1 MAEEKKL
8 NKEQLKAVRYRK
20 GPLLIIA
27 GAGTGKTMVVTERI
41 KNIIEKD
48 WAKTEEILALTFT
61 DKAAREMEERVDQVL
76 PYGYT
81 QMWISTFHSF
91 CDQVLRSEALHIGLN
106 PKYKLMTQAQT
117 IQLIR
122 DNLFNFELNYF
133 RPLGNPTKFVGGM
146 LQHFSRLQDE
156 DISPDDYLEWV
167 ERQKKSH
174 FAKASRDDSADV
186 KSLSAESKLELEKWT
201 ELANA
206 YKAYDELKVKEGYF
220 DYGDLIVKTL
230 KLFRDR
236 PNILKKY
243 KEQFKYILV
252 DEFQDTNI
260 AQNDLVMMLA
270 GKKASGPKGAP
281 ARGGNITVVADDDQS
296 IYKWRGAAV
305 SNVLQ
310 FRENYPK
317 AKLITLT
324 KNYRSGQKIL
334 DSSYKLIQHNNPDR
348 LEQVENIDKKLKSQV
363 KEKGEISFIHR
374 DRVEN
379 EADVVAKEI
388 INLVNPEGSY
398 SRSGEELHSGSET
411 KYEWSDIAILVRAN
425 NHADSFIRAFQ
436 RKGVPYQFLGPGRLF
451 KQSEVIDMI
460 SYLKVLYNFEDD
472 VSLYRLLSIEELEI
486 DQKDLAR
493 IANYAR
499 KYNLCIYDAIKKSK
513 DIFIKEK
520 TRKKIEKIIK
530 IIDKHLK
537 SVRKDTAGQLLYD
550 FLEESELLVSLLNP
564 DTVSAQKRAKNIS
577 KFFDKLKTYEV
588 DNEDATVMSVIDWID
603 LSMDLGESPLAADID
618 WTEINAVN
626 ILTVHSAKG
635 LEFPI
640 VFLVNLVGER
650 FPSRRRSEQIPIPD
664 ELIKEQLPSGDYHLQ
679 EERRLFYVGMTRAKE
694 KLFLT
699 AANYYGEGKRE
710 KKLSP
715 FIFESLGDKA
725 VSSEREAESSEQL
738 SILDYKPSEIDPST
752 MVSTPVTDFHIDYL
766 SYSQIDVFRICPL
779 HYKLKYLLNVPT
791 PVTSALSF
799 GMTMHATMKDFYEA
813 AVSGE
818 KVNEGSLIKIYDK
831 NWRKEGYTSR
841 AYEKK
846 MHTRG
851 IKYLRGFYEQSF
863 DRKNL
868 PEALEL
874 PFVVPLYKS
883 KPGSGQALSD
893 KKYRP
898 LKIGGKMD
906 RVDILPDG
914 TVEIIDYKTGAKVP
928 TQAQADKDLQLSFYA
943 LAASKLTGDVFNVD
957 VGKLKMSF
965 YYFEEQVKV
974 TTHRTKRQLAEVEKE
989 IFDWRE
995 RIETSDFKCS
1005 KHMFCDNCEYHLFCA
1020 ADE

>member
-1 MAEEKKL
+1 MDKKL
-8 NKEQLKAVRYRK
+8 NKEQLKAVKHKK

-27 GAGTGKTMVVTERI
+27 GAGTGKTTVITERI
-41 KNIIEKD
+41 KHIIEKEL
-48 WAKTEEILALTFT
+48 AKTDEILALTFT
-61 DKAAREMEERVDQVL
+61 DKAAREMEERVDMAL

-91 CDQVLRSEALHIGLN
+91 CDQILRSDAFHIGLN
-106 PKYKLMTQAQT
+106 SRYKLMTQAQT

-122 DNLFNFELNYF
+122 NNLFNFKLKYF

-156 DISPDDYLEWV
+156 DVSPEEYLKWV
-167 ERQKKSH
+167 KGQKKSYS
-174 FAKASRDDSADV
+174 AKASQDDSAD
-186 KSLSAESKLELEKWT
+186 SRILSAESKSSKEEELELEKWT

-206 YKAYDELKVKEGYF
+206 YKAYDELKVKEGLF

-230 KLFRDR
+230 ELFRNR

-243 KEQFKYILV
+243 KDQFKYILV

-270 GKKASGPKGAP
+270 GKN
-281 ARGGNITVVADDDQS
+281 GNITVVADDDQS

-334 DSSYKLIQHNNPDR
+334 DGSYKLIQHNNPDR
-348 LEQVENIDKKLKSQV
+348 LEQVENIDKKLESQV
-363 KEKGEISFIHR
+363 SPASRKASRDDSITFIHS

-379 EADVVAKEI
+379 EADAVAKEVKRLI
-388 INLVNPEGSY
+388 
-398 SRSGEELHSGSET
+398 EEEDFN
-411 KYEWSDIAILVRAN
+411 WSDIAVLVRAN
-425 NHADSFIRAFQ
+425 NHADSFIRSFQ
-436 RKGVPYQFLGPGRLF
+436 RRGVPYQFLGPGRLF
-451 KQSEVIDMI
+451 KQLEVIDMI

-472 VSLYRLLSIEELEI
+472 VSLYRLLSIEELGV
-486 DQKDLAR
+486 DHKDLSR
-493 IANYAR
+493 VANYAR
-499 KYNLCIYDAIKKSK
+499 KYNLSIYDAIKKSK
-513 DIFIKEK
+513 DIFIKGG
-520 TRKKIEKIIK
+520 TRKKLKKIIK

-537 SVRKDTAGQLLYD
+537 FVRKESAGQLLYD
-550 FLEESELLVSLLNP
+550 FLEESELLVELLNP
-564 DTVSAQKRAKNIS
+564 DTAVAQKRAKNIS

-588 DNEDATVMSVIDWID
+588 DNEDATVMSVVDWID

-618 WTEINAVN
+618 WSEINAVN

-635 LEFPI
+635 LEFPV

-664 ELIKEQLPSGDYHLQ
+664 ELIKESLPSGDHHLQ
-679 EERRLFYVGMTRAKE
+679 EERRLFYVAMTRAKE
-694 KLFLT
+694 KLFFT

-715 FIFESLGDKA
+715 FIFEALGDK
-725 VSSEREAESSEQL
+725 VIQSESSFAKATEDRQL
-738 SILDYKPSEIDPST
+738 SFLDYKPSNIDPST
-752 MVSTPVTDFHIDYL
+752 MVKSEVQDLHIDYL
-766 SYSQIDVFRICPL
+766 SYSQIDVFRVCPL
-779 HYKLKYLLNVPT
+779 HYKLKYIFNVPT
-791 PVTSALSF
+791 PPTSALSF

-813 AVSGE
+813 AVAGE
-818 KVNEGSLIKIYDK
+818 KATVDTLLKTYEK
-831 NWRKEGYTSR
+831 NWRREGYVSR

-851 IKYLRGFYEQSF
+851 IKYLKGFYKESF
-863 DRKNL
+863 DKKNL
-868 PEALEL
+868 PKALEL
-874 PFVVPLYKS
+874 PFVVPLKS
-883 KPGSGQALSD
+883 PSKNA
-893 KKYRP
+893 RP

-906 RVDILPDG
+906 RVDVLSDG
-914 TVEIIDYKTGAKVP
+914 TVEIVDYKTGEKVP
-928 TQAQADKDLQLSFYA
+928 TQKQADNDLQLTFYA
-943 LAASKLTGDVFNVD
+943 LAASKLTGEIFDVD
-957 VGKLKMSF
+957 LKKLKMSF

-974 TTHRTKRQLAEVEKE
+974 TTQRTQKQLDQTEKE
-989 IFDWRE
+989 IFEWRE
-995 RIETSDFKCS
+995 KIETSDFKCS
-1005 KHMFCDNCEYHLFCA
+1005 KHMFCDNCEYKLFCA